1 MQELASA
8 SSRAGFVLCLGA
20 VVFMMGSEICFQ
32 VLTLFRYTCVRNSGG
47 KLVGQ
52 ELHPVPS
59 VVQLS
64 LLLVWSSPDLW
75 VRIAAH
81 AVM

>member
-1 MQELASA
+1 M
-8 SSRAGFVLCLGA
+8 LCLGA
-20 VVFMMGSEICFQ
+20 VVFVMGS
-32 VLTLFRYTCVRNSGG
+32 VRSVFKSLPCSGRHMEG
-47 KLVGQ
+47 LCLWGQ

-75 VRIAAH
+75 FRIAACV
-81 AVM
+81 VM